1 MPHHIRGECGVIL
14 GSNILPY
21 ICNGDALTD
30 TATHVLHGQTHWLML
45 IGGVHAQWRGTRPR
59 REFSVGATSRLCRTP
74 GRIGSHR
81 WFINF
86 QYIYNSDEQR
96 MKAVIPRVDI
106 APHSMRTL
114 TLLAFIGDWVKLVRS
129 AAPEEV
135 MAPSLDE
142 NPFTH
147 LHLHRNRDENG
158 YPHDS
163 QPRVHHKWL
172 RFVKASNPTQW
183 SKEVQQL
190 HQLPLQS
197 VFEHSTWI
205 TIHKRNLLRPY
216 YQKAREARS

>member
-1 MPHHIRGECGVIL
+1 
-14 GSNILPY
+14 
-21 ICNGDALTD
+21 
-30 TATHVLHGQTHWLML
+30 
-45 IGGVHAQWRGTRPR
+45 
-59 REFSVGATSRLCRTP
+59 
-74 GRIGSHR
+74 
-81 WFINF
+81 
-86 QYIYNSDEQR
+86 

-172 RFVKASNPTQW
+172 RFVRASNPTQW